1 MKSIWALDARS
12 HMLQSLFD
20 GILVGSI
27 LSLGAIGLTLIMH
40 ILRFANFSHAE
51 LISLGAYFTLTLDKT
66 VSALSSVLTTKLP
79 ALSVSISLM
88 IAMAMALLITGIIA
102 AIIDVLIFKRLR
114 DNAGPLT
121 MVFAS
126 FGIALI
132 VRNIIGLVY
141 GLKSTHYNNDITF
154 AMMLSAEP
162 LLLVKA
168 DQLFILGVTVVV
180 MVALHL
186 MITKT
191 SVGYALLA
199 VSENPVLA
207 QVNGINLAAMV
218 RLAWL
223 LGGALATIA
232 GVCYALDN
240 QLSPVMGRD
249 LVLSLFAAAI
259 VGGIGSIY
267 GAALGGLIVGL
278 ASSLALVLVPT
289 GYKPAIP
296 FVIIILALYIRPN
309 GLFGEER

>member
-1 MKSIWALDARS
+1 
-12 HMLQSLFD
+12 MLQSLFD

-51 LISLGAYFTLTLDKT
+51 LIALGAYFTLTLDQT
-66 VSALSSVLTTKLP
+66 FNALTSFLSHKLP
-79 ALSVSISLM
+79 MLSVSLSL
-88 IAMAMALLITGIIA
+88 ILAMMLALLITGLIA
-102 AIIDVLIFKRLR
+102 ALIDTLIFRRLR
-114 DNAGPLT
+114 DQAGPLT

-126 FGIALI
+126 FGIGLV
-132 VRNIIGLVY
+132 VRNVIGLVY
-141 GLKSTHYNNDITF
+141 GLKSTHYNNDIAF
-154 AMMLSAEP
+154 AMMISADP

-168 DQLFILGVTVVV
+168 DQLFILAVTVVV
-180 MVALHL
+180 MLLLHGL
-186 MITKT
+186 ITRT
-191 SVGYALLA
+191 SLGYALLA
-199 VSENPVLA
+199 VSENPTLA
-207 QVNGINLAAMV
+207 QVNGVNLAAMI

-232 GVCYALDN
+232 GVCYALNN

-267 GAALGGLIVGL
+267 GAAIGGLIVGL
-278 ASSLALVLVPT
+278 SSSMALVFIPS

-296 FVIIILALYIRPN
+296 FLIILIALYLKPN
-309 GLFGEER
+309 GLFGEQR

>member
-1 MKSIWALDARS
+1 
-12 HMLQSLFD
+12 MLQSLFD

-51 LISLGAYFTLTLDKT
+51 LISMGAYFTLTLDAVFT
-66 VSALSSVLTTKLP
+66 AFSRALASKLP
-79 ALSVSISLM
+79 MLSVSISLLL
-88 IAMAMALLITGIIA
+88 AMLAALLITGIAA
-102 AIIDVLIFKRLR
+102 AIIDKLVFKRLR
-114 DNAGPLT
+114 EQAGPLT

-126 FGIALI
+126 FGIGLI
-132 VRNIIGLVY
+132 IRNVIGLVY
-141 GLKSTHYNNDITF
+141 GLKSVHYNNDIAF
-154 AMMLSAEP
+154 AIMISSDP

-168 DQLFILGVTVVV
+168 DQLFILALTLLV
-180 MVALHL
+180 MVSLHL
-186 MITKT
+186 FMSRT
-191 SVGYALLA
+191 SVGFALKA
-199 VSENPVLA
+199 ISENPVLA
-207 QVNGINLAAMV
+207 QINGINLASMV

-223 LGGALATIA
+223 IGGALAAVA
-232 GVCYALDN
+232 GVCYALNN

-278 ASSLALVLVPT
+278 ASSLALLVIPT

-296 FVIIILALYIRPN
+296 FLIILLVLYLRPN

>member
-1 MKSIWALDARS
+1 
-12 HMLQSLFD
+12 MLQSLFD

>member
-1 MKSIWALDARS
+1 
-12 HMLQSLFD
+12 MLQSLFD

-51 LISLGAYFTLTLDKT
+51 LISLGAYVTLTLDAT
-66 VSALSSVLTTKLP
+66 ISGMSDLLTEKLP
-79 ALSVSISLM
+79 QLSVSMSL
-88 IAMAMALLITGIIA
+88 ILAMLLALLITGIFA
-102 AIIDVLIFKRLR
+102 ALIDVLIFKRLR

-126 FGIALI
+126 FGIGLI
-132 VRNIIGLVY
+132 VRNVIGLIY
-141 GLKSTHYNNDITF
+141 GLKSTHYNNDIAF
-154 AMMLSAEP
+154 AMMISADP

-168 DQLFILGVTVVV
+168 DQLFILALTLVV

-186 MITKT
+186 LLTRT
-191 SVGYALLA
+191 SIGYALLA
-199 VSENPVLA
+199 VSENPELA

-218 RLAWL
+218 RLAWM
-223 LGGALATIA
+223 LGGALAAIA
-232 GVCYALDN
+232 GVCYALNN

-259 VGGIGSIY
+259 VGGIGSVY

-278 ASSLALVLVPT
+278 ASSLALLYIPT
-289 GYKPAIP
+289 GYKPAMP
-296 FVIIILALYIRPN
+296 FVIILLALYIRPN

>member
-1 MKSIWALDARS
+1 
-12 HMLQSLFD
+12 MLQSLFD

-66 VSALSSVLTTKLP
+66 VTALSSIVATKLP
-79 ALSVSISLM
+79 ALSVSIALM
-88 IAMAMALLITGIIA
+88 ISMAMAMVLTGIVA

-126 FGIALI
+126 FGVALV
-132 VRNIIGLVY
+132 VRNVIGLVY
-141 GLKSTHYNNDITF
+141 GLKSTHFNNDIVF
-154 AMMLSAEP
+154 AMMISADP
-162 LLLVKA
+162 LLLIKA
-168 DQLFILGVTVVV
+168 DQIFILAITMVV
-180 MVALHL
+180 MVLLHL
-186 MITKT
+186 FITKT

-218 RLAWL
+218 RLTWL
-223 LGGALATIA
+223 LGGALAAIA

-267 GAALGGLIVGL
+267 GAALGGMIVGL
-278 ASSLALVLVPT
+278 ASSLALVYIPT

-296 FVIIILALYIRPN
+296 FVIIIIALYVRPN

>member
-1 MKSIWALDARS
+1 
-12 HMLQSLFD
+12 MLQSLFD
-20 GILVGSI
+20 GLLVGSI

-51 LISLGAYFTLTLDKT
+51 LISMGAYFTLTLDAT
-66 VSALSSVLTTKLP
+66 VTALSAVLSNKLP
-79 ALSVSISLM
+79 MLSVTPSLI
-88 IAMAMALLITGIIA
+88 IAMVLSLLITGVIA
-102 AIIDVLIFKRLR
+102 AILDKLIFKRLR

-126 FGIALI
+126 FGIGLI
-132 VRNIIGLVY
+132 IRNVIGLVY
-141 GLKSTHYNNDITF
+141 GLKSTHYNSDITF
-154 AMMLSAEP
+154 AMMISADP

-168 DQLFILGVTVVV
+168 DQLFIMVLTLVV
-180 MVALHL
+180 MISLHL
-186 MITKT
+186 LITRT
-191 SVGYALLA
+191 SIGYALLA

-207 QVNGINLAAMV
+207 QVNGINLTAII

-223 LGGALATIA
+223 LGGALAAIA
-232 GVCYALDN
+232 GVCYALNN

-267 GAALGGLIVGL
+267 GAVLGGLLVGL
-278 ASSLALVLVPT
+278 ASSLALLVVPT

-296 FVIIILALYIRPN
+296 FIIIIFALYIRPN

>member
-1 MKSIWALDARS
+1 
-12 HMLQSLFD
+12 MLQTLFD

-66 VSALSSVLTTKLP
+66 VTALSSVLTTKLP
-79 ALSVSISLM
+79 ALSVSASLVIS
-88 IAMAMALLITGIIA
+88 MAMALLITGIVA

-114 DNAGPLT
+114 ENAGPLT

-126 FGIALI
+126 FGIGLI
-132 VRNIIGLVY
+132 VRNVIGLVY
-141 GLKSTHYNNDITF
+141 GLKSTHYNNDIAF
-154 AMMLSAEP
+154 AMMISADP

-168 DQLFILGVTVVV
+168 DQLFILAITMVV

-186 MITKT
+186 FITRT
-191 SVGYALLA
+191 SIGYALLA

-223 LGGALATIA
+223 LGGALAAIA

-267 GAALGGLIVGL
+267 GAALGGLIVGMT
-278 ASSLALVLVPT
+278 SSIALLFLPT

-296 FVIIILALYIRPN
+296 FLIILIALYMRPN

>member
-1 MKSIWALDARS
+1 
-12 HMLQSLFD
+12 MLQSLFD

-51 LISLGAYFTLTLDKT
+51 LISMGAYFTLTLDA
-66 VSALSSVLTTKLP
+66 VFNALSKGLSSKLP
-79 ALSVSISLM
+79 MLSVSVSLL
-88 IAMAMALLITGIIA
+88 IAMFCALLITGIVA
-102 AIIDVLIFKRLR
+102 AIIDRLVFKRLR
-114 DNAGPLT
+114 EQAGPLT

-126 FGIALI
+126 FGISLI
-132 VRNIIGLVY
+132 IRNVIGLVY
-141 GLKSTHYNNDITF
+141 GLKSTHYNNDIAF
-154 AMMLSAEP
+154 AMMLSSDP

-168 DQLFILGVTVVV
+168 DQLFILALTLLV
-180 MVALHL
+180 MVSLHL
-186 MITKT
+186 FISRT
-191 SVGYALLA
+191 SVGFALMA
-199 VSENPVLA
+199 ISENPVLA

-218 RLAWL
+218 RLAWM
-223 LGGALATIA
+223 LGGALAAVA
-232 GVCYALDN
+232 GVCYALNN

-278 ASSLALVLVPT
+278 TSSLALLIIPT
-289 GYKPAIP
+289 GYKPAVP
-296 FVIIILALYIRPN
+296 FLIILLVLYLRPN

>member
-1 MKSIWALDARS
+1 
-12 HMLQSLFD
+12 MLQSLFD

-51 LISLGAYFTLTLDKT
+51 LISLGAYFTLTLDT
-66 VSALSSVLTTKLP
+66 TFTALSGLLASQLP
-79 ALSVSISLM
+79 ALSVTVSLM
-88 IAMAMALLITGIIA
+88 LAMVVALLVTGMFA
-102 AIIDVLIFKRLR
+102 AIIDILIFKRLR

-126 FGIALI
+126 FGIGL
-132 VRNIIGLVY
+132 VMRNVIGLVY
-141 GLKSTHYNNDITF
+141 GLKSMHYSSDITF
-154 AMMLSAEP
+154 AMMISADP

-168 DQLFILGVTVVV
+168 DQLFILAITVAV
-180 MVALHL
+180 MIGLHL
-186 MITKT
+186 LITRT
-191 SVGYALLA
+191 SIGYALLA

-207 QVNGINLAAMV
+207 QVNGINLSAMV

-223 LGGALATIA
+223 LGGGLAAVA
-232 GVCYALDN
+232 GVCYALNN

-278 ASSLALVLVPT
+278 SSSLALMFIPT

-296 FVIIILALYIRPN
+296 FVIILLALYIRPN

>member
-1 MKSIWALDARS
+1 
-12 HMLQSLFD
+12 MLQSLFD

-51 LISLGAYFTLTLDKT
+51 LISIGAYITLTLDAT
-66 VSALSSVLTTKLP
+66 VTGLSQLLAQKLP
-79 ALSVSISLM
+79 HLSVSVSL
-88 IAMAMALLITGIIA
+88 IVAMLLSLLITGLFA
-102 AIIDVLIFKRLR
+102 ALVDRLIFKRLR
-114 DNAGPLT
+114 DKAGPLT

-126 FGIALI
+126 FGIGLV
-132 VRNIIGLVY
+132 VRNVIGLIY
-141 GLKSTHYNNDITF
+141 GLKSTHYNNDIAF
-154 AMMLSAEP
+154 AMMISTDP

-168 DQLFILGVTVVV
+168 DQLFILALTVLI

-186 MITKT
+186 LMTRT
-191 SVGYALLA
+191 SLGYALLA
-199 VSENPVLA
+199 VSENPDLA

-223 LGGALATIA
+223 LGGALAAIA
-232 GVCYALDN
+232 GVCYALNN

-259 VGGIGSIY
+259 VGGIGSVY

-278 ASSLALVLVPT
+278 ASSLALVFIPT
-289 GYKPAIP
+289 GYKPAMP